1 MPHNVTRRG
10 LFPLLGAL
18 PLLGGESWQ
27 NQKYTEWDQ
36 KTLEKILSDSPWTKK
51 VSVAMG
57 GGGGMGGGM
66 GRGGGGGRRGGG
78 GGGGG
83 MSAAGGGFGGDES
96 GGGGIG
102 GGGGG
107 GGRGVDTGGGAPVPT
122 MTFLVRWMSALP
134 IQQAFARRANREAGA
149 PRNDGYLVGV
159 FGLPGGMARRPPEQQ
174 EQFKKSLEAATF
186 LKIKGREPM
195 SPEAMEIGGSD
206 RMAAVMFKFSNK
218 EPITLDD
225 KEIEFV
231 SKLGQLELKC
241 KFKTKDM
248 MYDGKL
254 AV

>member
-1 MPHNVTRRG
+1 MPHNLTRRA
-10 LFPLLGAL
+10 LFPLVGVL

-36 KTLEKILSDSPWTKK
+36 KALEKLLGDSPWSKK

-57 GGGGMGGGM
+57 GGGGMS
-66 GRGGGGGRRGGG
+66 RGGGGGRRGGG
-78 GGGGG
+78 GGGMGGGG
-83 MSAAGGGFGGDES
+83 MSAAGGGFGGDD
-96 GGGGIG
+96 GGAGGIG

-134 IQQAFARRANREAGA
+134 IQQAFARRANREPGP
-149 PRNDGYLVGV
+149 PRSDGYLVGI

-174 EQFKKSLEAATF
+174 EQFRKALQASTF

-195 SPEAMEIGGSD
+195 PPEAMEIGGSEQ
-206 RMAAVMFKFSNK
+206 MAAVMFKFSNK

-225 KEIEFV
+225 KEVEFV
-231 SKLGQLELKC
+231 SRLGQLEVKC